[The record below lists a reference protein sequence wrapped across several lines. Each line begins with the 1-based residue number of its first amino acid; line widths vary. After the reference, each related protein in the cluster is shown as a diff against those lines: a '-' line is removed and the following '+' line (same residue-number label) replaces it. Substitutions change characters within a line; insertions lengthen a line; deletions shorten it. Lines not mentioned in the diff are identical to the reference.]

1 MDRNVAVVLS
11 GCGFLDGAEI
21 TESVSTLI
29 ALSEEEAK
37 VRVFAPNLKL
47 KEVNHQSSEET
58 GEERDLMLEASRISR
73 GNIEDLDTLSEK
85 DFDAIVFPGG
95 YGVAKN
101 LCDFASKGAKAKVL
115 PKIESLLKEFH
126 IASKPIG
133 AFCIAPAMVSL
144 VLGDEGVALT
154 IGNDSETIKE
164 ITKTGAD
171 HIECRVDDYVT
182 DRENKVISTPA
193 YMCEAKTHEVF
204 KGIKGA
210 IRELME
216 MA

>member
-1 MDRNVAVVLS
+1 MDRHVAVVLS

-37 VRVFAPNLKL
+37 VRVFAPNITL
-47 KEVNHQSSEET
+47 KEVNHASSEET
-58 GEERDLMLEASRISR
+58 GSERNLLEESARIAR
-73 GNIEDLDTLSEK
+73 GKIEDLEALNEK
-85 DFDAIVFPGG
+85 DFDAIIFPGG

-101 LCDFASKGAKAKVL
+101 LCDFAVKGAGGRAL
-115 PKIESLLKEFH
+115 PKVENLLKEFH
-126 IASKPIG
+126 EASKPIG
-133 AFCIAPAMVSL
+133 AFCIAPALVSL

-154 IGNDSETIKE
+154 IGNDKDTADQIS
-164 ITKTGAD
+164 KTGAD
-171 HIECRVDDYVT
+171 HVECEVDDYVT
-182 DRENKVISTPA
+182 DREHKVISTPA
-193 YMCEAKTHEVF
+193 YMYDAAPHLVY
-204 KGIKGA
+204 KGIRGA